1 MLEVPIAVHPEFDVS
16 KQREKS
22 EIVKGWER
30 KPQPLFPCVVTRT
43 LKSST
48 IKDSNV
54 EQEDLKTQNRLTEAM
69 VVSVLGIPCLEKTM
83 QLTESTWRLCLF

>member
-1 MLEVPIAVHPEFDVS
+1 MLEVQIAVHPEFDIS

-22 EIVKGWER
+22 EIVKRWER
-30 KPQPLFPCVVTRT
+30 KPQPLFPCVVTRK

-54 EQEDLKTQNRLTEAM
+54 EQDLKTQNRLTETS
-69 VVSVLGIPCLEKTM
+69 VVSMLHVPCLEKTT
-83 QLTESTWRLCLF
+83 QLTESTWRLRLF